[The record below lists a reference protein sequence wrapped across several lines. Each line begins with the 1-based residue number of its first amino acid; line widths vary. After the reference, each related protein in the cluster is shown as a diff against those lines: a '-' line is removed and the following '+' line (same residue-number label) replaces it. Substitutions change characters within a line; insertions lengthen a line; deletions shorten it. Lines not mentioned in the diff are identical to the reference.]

1 MASLNKVILIGTLG
15 REPEVRYAPSGDAIC
30 NMSLATDDSFKAK
43 DGEWRKVTDWHNLVA
58 FRKLAEICGKHLRK
72 GSLVYV
78 EGRIKT
84 ETWEKDGKKHY
95 ATKIHVDE
103 MKMMDKLEKK
113 EPAEQRA
120 PAPKS
125 SQFDDLADD
134 ETF

>member
-1 MASLNKVILIGTLG
+1 MASLNRVLLIGTLG

-78 EGRIKT
+78 EGRVKT
-84 ETWEKDGKKHY
+84 EVWEKDGKKNY
-95 ATKIHVDE
+95 ATKIHLDD
-103 MKMMDKLEKK
+103 MKMLDKLEKK

-125 SQFDDLADD
+125 SPVDDLADD
-134 ETF
+134 IPF